1 MEKIPIIPLENEKVI
16 LTPLLESDFERLFEV
31 ASDKMIWVQHPNPD
45 RFKREVFEKYFEGAI
60 QSEGAFLI
68 SNTVTGDVIGSTR
81 FYDYDA
87 KARRIKIGYTFFSRV
102 CWGNHFNKEVKWL
115 MLHYAFNY
123 VDKVHFE
130 VGAQNI
136 RSQKAMERLGAEKIF
151 EQEVTYYG
159 ELPKH
164 NFVYEMRKELG

>member
-1 MEKIPIIPLENEKVI
+1 MEKIPIILLENKKVI

-31 ASDKMIWVQHPNPD
+31 ASDKMIWAQHPNPD

-68 SNTVTGDVIGSTR
+68 SNAVTGDIIGSTR
-81 FYDYDA
+81 FYDYDD
-87 KARRIKIGYTFFSRV
+87 KERLIKIGYTFFSRF
-102 CWGNHFNKEVKWL
+102 CWGNHFNKEAKWL
-115 MLHYAFNY
+115 MLQHAFNY

-164 NFVYEMRKELG
+164 NFVYEMKKGVG

>member
-45 RFKREVFEKYFEGAI
+45 RFKREIFRKYFEGAI

-68 SNTVTGDVIGSTR
+68 SNAGTGNIIGSTR

-87 KARRIKIGYTFFSRV
+87 VARLIKIGYTFFSCD
-102 CWGNHFNKEVKWL
+102 CWGKGFNKEVKWL

-123 VDKVHFE
+123 ADKVHFE

-159 ELPKH
+159 ESPKL
-164 NFVYEMRKELG
+164 NFVYEMKKGAA

>member
-1 MEKIPIIPLENEKVI
+1 MEKLPIILLENKKVI
-16 LTPLLESDFERLFEV
+16 LKPLLESDFERLFEV

-68 SNTVTGDVIGSTR
+68 SNAVTGDVIGSTR

-87 KARRIKIGYTFFSRV
+87 KARLIKIGYTFFSRV
-102 CWGNHFNKEVKWL
+102 CWGTHFNKEVKWL

-164 NFVYEMRKELG
+164 NFVYEMKKGVG

>member
-1 MEKIPIIPLENEKVI
+1 
-16 LTPLLESDFERLFEV
+16 
-31 ASDKMIWVQHPNPD
+31 MIWVQHPNPD
-45 RFKREVFEKYFEGAI
+45 RFKREVFQKYFEGAI

-68 SNTVTGDVIGSTR
+68 SNTVTGDIIGSTR

-87 KARRIKIGYTFFSRV
+87 KARLIKIGYTFFSRV
-102 CWGNHFNKEVKWL
+102 CWGNHFNKEAKWL
-115 MLHYAFNY
+115 MLQHAFNY

-151 EQEVTYYG
+151 EQEPICAPIFTIVMPGLTYFLTHG
-159 ELPKH
+159 VVSCSHQP
-164 NFVYEMRKELG
+164 MRYSNRH

>member
-1 MEKIPIIPLENEKVI
+1 MEKLPIILLENKKVI

-68 SNTVTGDVIGSTR
+68 SNAVTGDVIGSTR

-87 KARRIKIGYTFFSRV
+87 KARLIKIGYTFFLKS
-102 CWGNHFNKEVKWL
+102 L
-115 MLHYAFNY
+115 
-123 VDKVHFE
+123 
-130 VGAQNI
+130 
-136 RSQKAMERLGAEKIF
+136 LGKSF
-151 EQEVTYYG
+151 
-159 ELPKH
+159 
-164 NFVYEMRKELG
+164 

>member
-1 MEKIPIIPLENEKVI
+1 
-16 LTPLLESDFERLFEV
+16 
-31 ASDKMIWVQHPNPD
+31 
-45 RFKREVFEKYFEGAI
+45 
-60 QSEGAFLI
+60 
-68 SNTVTGDVIGSTR
+68 VTGDIIGSTR
-81 FYDYDA
+81 FYDYDD
-87 KARRIKIGYTFFSRV
+87 KARLIKIGYTFFSRV
-102 CWGNHFNKEVKWL
+102 CWGNHFNKEAKWL
-115 MLHYAFNY
+115 MLQHAFNY

-164 NFVYEMRKELG
+164 NFVYEMKKGVG

>member
-1 MEKIPIIPLENEKVI
+1 MEKLPIILLENKKVI

-60 QSEGAFLI
+60 LSEGAYLI
-68 SNTVTGDVIGSTR
+68 LNAVTGDVIGSTR
-81 FYDYDA
+81 FYDYDD
-87 KARRIKIGYTFFSRV
+87 KARLIKIGYTFFSRV
-102 CWGNHFNKEVKWL
+102 CWGNHFNKEAKWL
-115 MLHYAFNY
+115 MLQHAFNY

-164 NFVYEMRKELG
+164 NFVYEMKKGVG

>member
-1 MEKIPIIPLENEKVI
+1 MEKIPIILLENTKVI

-60 QSEGAFLI
+60 ESEGAFLI
-68 SNTVTGDVIGSTR
+68 SNAVTGDVIGSTR
-81 FYDYDA
+81 FYDFNA
-87 KARRIKIGYTFFSRV
+87 NARLIKIGYTFFSSV
-102 CWGNHFNKEVKWL
+102 CWGNHFNKEAKLL

-136 RSQKAMERLGAEKIF
+136 RSQKAMEQLGAEKIF

-164 NFVYEMRKELG
+164 NFVYEMKKGVG

>member
-16 LTPLLESDFERLFEV
+16 LTPLLQSDFERLYEV
-31 ASDKMIWVQHPNPD
+31 ASDKMIWEQHPNPD
-45 RFKREVFEKYFEGAI
+45 RYKRDIFRKYFEGAI

-68 SNTVTGDVIGSTR
+68 SNAVTGDVIGSTR

-87 KARRIKIGYTFFSRV
+87 KMRLIKIGYTFFSCD
-102 CWGNHFNKEVKWL
+102 CWGKDFNKEVKWL
-115 MLHYAFNY
+115 MLPYAFTY
-123 VDKVHFE
+123 ADKVHFE

-136 RSQKAMERLGAEKIF
+136 RSQKAMERLGAEKIA

-159 ELPKH
+159 ELPKL
-164 NFVYEMRKELG
+164 NFIYEMKKDLG